1 MKIFLITL
9 FIFNVLTICVYLILN
24 YFKLAYISDM
34 NFTCLILFGISTNI
48 VIGELI
54 LKHNALYDQKN
65 KDEIK

>member
-54 LKHNALYDQKN
+54 LKYNALYDQKN

>member
-1 MKIFLITL
+1 MKLFLITL
-9 FIFNVLTICVYLILN
+9 FILNVLIICTYLVLS

-54 LKHNALYDQKN
+54 LKHNAIYGQKN
-65 KDEIK
+65 KDATK

>member
-9 FIFNVLTICVYLILN
+9 FIFNVLIICVYLILN

-54 LKHNALYDQKN
+54 LKHNALYGQKN